1 MSWSIV
7 QALHSVPMLLTN
19 LCKYVFLT
27 RYPMPCHTLPIFP
40 KQNTMRRS
48 LPAEKRLT
56 LDWRKAR
63 HLWLKNTMDFL
74 SDWGEIFPMQKN
86 AVCIARSSWCGMQG
100 FVVVPRFDLE
110 SCGSCGMINLWML
123 AWWPEGI
130 ALVLTLELGPWV
142 DQELPGTKNKLRNA
156 TVLVI
161 VDSLA
166 FRVLFFSMER
176 IWNLRWNLSVFPFC
190 HTNSQVFFLMIFGC
204 LTRLTEL
211 GDS

>member
-1 MSWSIV
+1 MIDCASLAFSANV
-7 QALHSVPMLLTN
+7 ADKSLQVCVSHPLSHAMP
-19 LCKYVFLT
+19 
-27 RYPMPCHTLPIFP
+27 YPSSPNRIRWEEACLQRRGSLWIGARPDIF
-40 KQNTMRRS
+40 
-48 LPAEKRLT
+48 
-56 LDWRKAR
+56 DWRTPWISSATGVRFSRCRMPKCR
-63 HLWLKNTMDFL
+63 LH
-74 SDWGEIFPMQKN
+74 
-86 AVCIARSSWCGMQG
+86 ARSSWCGMQG

-176 IWNLRWNLSVFPFC
+176 IWNLRWTLSVFPFC